1 VKINDLKFP
10 RLKSLLEN
18 RTAEVQAVLLI
29 CVLAL
34 ARIVIALIL
43 DFSKEQL
50 STAEIITDTSIF
62 ILFLTL
68 FVLAQRNLSFQG
80 VHPIFGVL
88 IVLLLGINFLQFGGV
103 DGTNCFNYY
112 AGIYVIVMLYSGRK
126 LYVLVSVQLFFLALL
141 TYLVFIK
148 HPVYDRLLIHVANSS
163 VEFVFS
169 VASIAFFAFYL
180 KIVTVSEIEKLEIKV
195 QEVRSKVRESKIL
208 NQELI
213 AQSRELKKAQKHL
226 MAEVSLRAKA
236 IEDKNEA
243 IEEFIHHNTDTLH
256 GPLTNLSIAVHKFKG
271 DTQLH
276 TLLRVS
282 HAELTQV
289 ITGINQTL
297 QSDAKLNRKDIKR
310 KR

>member
-10 RLKSLLEN
+10 RLKSFLEN

-29 CVLAL
+29 CILA
-34 ARIVIALIL
+34 IVRMVVALVL
-43 DFSKEQL
+43 DFSKSER
-50 STAEIITDTSIF
+50 SIAEIITDSSIF
-62 ILFLTL
+62 IVFVLLFI
-68 FVLAQRNLSFQG
+68 LAQRKLTFQG

-112 AGIYVIVMLYSGRK
+112 AGIYVIVMLYSGRR
-126 LYVLVSVQLFFLALL
+126 LYILVAVQLIFLALL
-141 TYLVFIK
+141 IYLVFIK
-148 HPVYDRLLIHVANSS
+148 HPVYEALLINVTKSS

-169 VASIAFFAFYL
+169 VVSISYFAFYL
-180 KIVTVSEIEKLEIKV
+180 KLVTVSEIEKLELKV

-226 MAEVSLRAKA
+226 MAEVSLRARD
-236 IEDKNEA
+236 IESQNEA
-243 IEEFIHHNTDTLH
+243 IEQYIYHNTDTLQ
-256 GPLTNLSIAVHKFKG
+256 GPLNHLSTAVSEFKG
-271 DTQLH
+271 ETQLH

-282 HAELTQV
+282 HAELTHV

-297 QSDAKLNRKDIKR
+297 QSDAELNRGVIKR
-310 KR
+310 KQ

>member
-29 CVLAL
+29 CVLAIIRM
-34 ARIVIALIL
+34 AIALVL
-43 DFSKEQL
+43 DFSKPQL
-50 STAEIITDTSIF
+50 SIPEILTDAGIF
-62 ILFLTL
+62 TVFLTL
-68 FVLAQRNLSFQG
+68 FAIAQRKLTFQG

-88 IVLLLGINFLQFGGV
+88 IVLLLGLNFLQFGGV
-103 DGTNCFNYY
+103 NGTNCFNYY

-126 LYVLVSVQLFFLALL
+126 LYFLVSAQLIFLALL
-141 TYLVFIK
+141 SYM
-148 HPVYDRLLIHVANSS
+148 VYTQHSLYDSVLIHLTKSS
-163 VEFVFS
+163 IEFVFCL
-169 VASIAFFAFYL
+169 VSIAIFTFYL
-180 KIVTVSEIEKLEIKV
+180 KLVTVSEIEKLEIKV

-213 AQSRELKKAQKHL
+213 SQSRELKKAQKHL
-226 MAEVSLRAKA
+226 MAEVSLRAKS
-236 IEDKNEA
+236 IQDKNEA
-243 IEEFIHHNTDTLH
+243 IEQFIHHNTDTLQ
-256 GPLTNLSIAVHKFKG
+256 GPLNHLSTAVSEFKG
-271 DTQLH
+271 ETQLH

-297 QSDAKLNRKDIKR
+297 QSDVKLNRGVIKR